1 MVRMRFSRSDI
12 DGGRPF
18 DWSRASPT
26 YARYRDIY
34 PREMLDAIGRMG
46 RCSDGHR
53 VLDVGTGTGVIPRM
67 MRDCGAEWTGIDP
80 SPGQISQAM
89 SLSEGMGIRY
99 LVSSVE
105 DADLPDSHFDTVAAC
120 QCMQY
125 FDHPRAARNI
135 RRMLAPR
142 GLLLFAYM
150 AWLPDEDVIARAT
163 EDLVLEYNPRW
174 SGAGETV
181 HPIDVPDVY
190 LGFFEPVDHIEFV
203 ADVPFTRDTWN
214 GRVRSCRGIGASLP
228 DEVVDEW
235 ESDHLELLRRIA
247 PEEFTVRHC
256 CAISV
261 LSSRVRGP
269 RMCHG
274 PRIHVTNL
282 IQISIV
288 KKLSLYPC
296 SMINE
301 HGLGRR

>member
-67 MRDCGAEWTGIDP
+67 MRDCGAEWTGID
-80 SPGQISQAM
+80 SSSGQISQAM

-105 DADLPDSHFDTVAAC
+105 DADLPDSHFDTVTAC

-135 RRMLAPR
+135 RRMLALR

-214 GRVRSCRGIGASLP
+214 GRVRSCRGIGASDRRVASGRGRRRMGVRP
-228 DEVVDEW
+228 PRTAQAHRPGGVHGEA
-235 ESDHLELLRRIA
+235 LLRDIGSQIQSPRLTDA
-247 PEEFTVRHC
+247 SRPLSPHPEYHTDFDCE
-256 CAISV
+256 
-261 LSSRVRGP
+261 
-269 RMCHG
+269 
-274 PRIHVTNL
+274 
-282 IQISIV
+282 
-288 KKLSLYPC
+288 
-296 SMINE
+296 
-301 HGLGRR
+301 